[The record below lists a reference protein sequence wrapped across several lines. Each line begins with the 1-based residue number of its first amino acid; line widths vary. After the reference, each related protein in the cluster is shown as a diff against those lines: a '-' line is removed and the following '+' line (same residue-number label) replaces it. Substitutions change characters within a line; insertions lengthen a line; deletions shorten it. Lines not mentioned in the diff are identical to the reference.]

1 MSENTPVNAPSRG
14 RQSRAQADATQRERR
29 YKPSEDA
36 EGVDLNLWV
45 DKSKLDPNY
54 QYRWVNVTKNR
65 VQRLYNRDWD
75 QVSEAEVGF
84 STERH
89 ADIAPGAREDTR
101 AVLMRKPKEW
111 FDEDQN
117 AKQRRIDDQM
127 KRAAAGKEIISGKGQ
142 DEGGGLRPEHA
153 YMPKATNEL

>member
-1 MSENTPVNAPSRG
+1 MSETTPTAAPSRG
-14 RQSRAQADATQRERR
+14 RQTRSQADAATRERR

-36 EGVDLNLWV
+36 EGVDYNLWV
-45 DKSKLDPNY
+45 DRSKLDPDY

-75 QVSEAEVGF
+75 TVSEQDVGF

-101 AVLMRKPKEW
+101 AVLMRKPKQW
-111 FDEDQN
+111 FNDDQN
-117 AKQRRIDDQM
+117 AKQQRIDEQM
-127 KRAAAGKEIISGKGQ
+127 QRAATGKEIISGKGQ
-142 DEGGGLRPEHA
+142 DEGGGLSPEHA
-153 YMPKATNEL
+153 YMPKTKNEL

>member
-1 MSENTPVNAPSRG
+1 MSDTPAAPSRG
-14 RQSRAQADATQRERR
+14 RQSRDKVEAASRERR

-36 EGVDLNLWV
+36 EGVDFNLWV
-45 DKSKLDPNY
+45 DRSKLDPDY

-75 QVSEAEVGF
+75 QVSEEEVGF

-101 AVLMRKPKEW
+101 AVLMRKRKDW
-111 FDEDQN
+111 FNDDQN
-117 AKQRRIDDQM
+117 AKQKRIDDQM
-127 KRAAAGKEIISGKGQ
+127 QRAATGQEIITGKGQ
-142 DEGGGLRPEHA
+142 DEGGGLSPAHA
-153 YMPKATNEL
+153 YKPKDTNQL

>member
-1 MSENTPVNAPSRG
+1 MSETTAAPSRG
-14 RQSRAQADATQRERR
+14 RQSRDKVEAVARERR

-36 EGVDLNLWV
+36 EGIDTNLWV
-45 DKSKLDPNY
+45 DHSKLDPAY

-75 QVSEAEVGF
+75 QVSAEEVGF

-111 FDEDQN
+111 FNEDQA

-127 KRAAAGKEIISGKGQ
+127 KRAATGEEIITGKGQ
-142 DEGGGLRPEHA
+142 DEGGGLSPRHA
-153 YMPKATNEL
+153 YKPKDTNQL

>member
-1 MSENTPVNAPSRG
+1 MSENTPAAAPSRG
-14 RQSRAQADATQRERR
+14 RQSRAQADAATRERR

-36 EGVDLNLWV
+36 EGVDYNLWV
-45 DKSKLDPNY
+45 DPSKLDPGY

-75 QVSEAEVGF
+75 QVSEEEVGF

-101 AVLMRKPKEW
+101 AVLMRKRKDW
-111 FDEDQN
+111 FNDDQR
-117 AKQRRIDDQM
+117 AKQSRIDDQM
-127 KRAAAGKEIISGKGQ
+127 KRAATGEEIISGKGQ

-153 YMPKATNEL
+153 YKPKDTNVL